1 MPFFNL
7 IVFFLGGGHD
17 LKKKFCLCF
26 WNVIGMHLGT
36 VSVVPAEVMIFVAD
50 RHVYYIN
57 DIRWHFSKFFFFNY
71 PRVHQQLPLRILSLL
86 FGGIHMIVH
95 ALDTALL

>member
-1 MPFFNL
+1 
-7 IVFFLGGGHD
+7 
-17 LKKKFCLCF
+17 
-26 WNVIGMHLGT
+26 MHLGT
-36 VSVVPAEVMIFVAD
+36 VSVVPADVMIFVAD

-57 DIRWHFSKFFFFNY
+57 DIRWHFSIFFFNY

-86 FGGIHMIVH
+86 FGGLHMIVH